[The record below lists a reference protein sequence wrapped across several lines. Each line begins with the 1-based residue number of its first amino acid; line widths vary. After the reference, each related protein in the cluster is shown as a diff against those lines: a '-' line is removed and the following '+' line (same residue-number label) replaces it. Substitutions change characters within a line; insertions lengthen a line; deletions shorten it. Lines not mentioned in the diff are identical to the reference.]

1 MPAFIDRTNKTY
13 GRLTVTKLLSRAK
26 GVVLYEANCECGNNV
41 TVKSIQISAGLK
53 SCGCLRKDTVALLQS
68 IDRTGNRQG
77 RLVVTK
83 KLNARNHGKIVWE
96 ALCDCGKKTTVIDS
110 KKLSCGCL
118 RSEMM
123 RKLAKSRALP
133 EQERLENLKK
143 SRKRIKE
150 KQKQNPLS
158 VMHSRLSRLHRH
170 ALAKVNAIKSSK
182 TFDQLGYT
190 VFEFKEHIEKQF
202 VNGMSWDNMDE
213 WQIDHIIPM
222 STAKTKDDVIR
233 LNQLSNLRPMFSKE
247 NNLKKD
253 KIMYLL

>member
-1 MPAFIDRTNKTY
+1 MPAFIDRTNKVY

-26 GVVLYEANCECGNNV
+26 GVVTYEAKCQCGNEI
-41 TVKSIQISAGLK
+41 TVKSLQLSAGLK
-53 SCGCLRKDTVALLQS
+53 SCGCLRKDTLASLRS

-83 KLNARNHGKIVWE
+83 KLNHRTNGKVVWE
-96 ALCDCGKKTTVIDS
+96 AMCDCGNKTTVIDS
-110 KKLSCGCL
+110 EKLSCGCL

-123 RKLAKSRALP
+123 SHLAKSRALT
-133 EQERLENLKK
+133 EDQRIENLKE
-143 SRKRIKE
+143 SRKKTKE
-150 KQKQNPLS
+150 KRKSNVLF

-182 TFDQLGYT
+182 TFEQLGYT
-190 VFEFKEHIEKQF
+190 VFEFKDHIEKQF
-202 VNGMSWDNMDE
+202 VNGMSWDNMNE
-213 WQIDHIIPM
+213 WQIDHIIPI
-222 STAKTKDDVIR
+222 STAKTEDDVIR

-247 NNLKKD
+247 NNIKKD